1 MMEKWFVAA
10 KKADFNAWSKKF
22 NISPVTARIIR
33 NRDIFSEEEAEKYLN
48 GTFLDMYPPEL
59 MADMEEAAAI
69 IERKIR
75 SGEKIRVIG
84 DYDVDGIMASH
95 ILTKG
100 LRALSAKVDT
110 VIPHR
115 VRDGYG
121 LNEQLI
127 EDAFADGIR
136 TIVTCD
142 NGIAAARQIALAVSE
157 GMTVIVTDHH
167 EVPYEEE
174 NGQRTELLPPAAAVV
189 NPKRA
194 DCTYPYKN
202 ICGAVVAYKLIALM
216 LRRADMEPAGKQAL
230 MDEFLQLSAVATVCD
245 VMELL
250 DENRIIVKE
259 GLKLMHSKPCEGIR
273 ALSEVNGIE
282 PERLSAYH
290 LGFVIGPC
298 LNATGRLDTA
308 ARALAL
314 LGAADKRS
322 AMQAA
327 QELKEM
333 NDSRKLM
340 TLAGLEKAVSYVEE
354 TGMGRDKVLVVYLP
368 DCHESL
374 AGIVAGRLREKYGR
388 PVFVLTKAEE
398 GVKGSG
404 RSVEGYDMYKSMT
417 ACKALFTKFGGHK
430 MAAGLSM
437 HEEDIPLL
445 QKLLNEGCSLTEEDF
460 AEKVH
465 IDVPMPLAYA
475 NQKLAEE
482 LQILEPFGTANP
494 KPLFACKEVHFL
506 SGRKMGAKENF
517 ARYRVEQ
524 DGRQYEIVY
533 FGGLEKFHAFLKER
547 FGGGAEEALYAGGC
561 DYSLSITY
569 QLGINSYRGR
579 NELQI
584 VMQHFC

>member
-10 KKADFNAWSKKF
+10 KKADFNAWSKKL

-33 NRDIFSEEEAEKYLN
+33 NRDIFSEEEAEKYVN

-59 MADMEEAAAI
+59 MVDMEEAAAI

-75 SGEKIRVIG
+75 SGEKLRVIG

-100 LRALSAKVDT
+100 LRALSAEVDT

-127 EDAFADGIR
+127 ADAFTDGIN
-136 TIVTCD
+136 TIITCD
-142 NGIAAARQIALAVSE
+142 NGIAAAPQIALAVSKN
-157 GMTVIVTDHH
+157 MTVVVTDHH
-167 EVPYEEE
+167 EVPYTEE
-174 NGQRTELLPPAAAVV
+174 NGQRVELLPPAAAVV
-189 NPKRA
+189 DPKRE

-202 ICGAVVAYKLIALM
+202 ICGAVVAYKLISLL
-216 LRRADMEPAGKQAL
+216 LRRAGMKPEQKQGL
-230 MDEFLQLSAVATVCD
+230 LDEFLQLAAVATVCD

-259 GLKLMHSKPCEGIR
+259 GLQRMQRCPCEGIR
-273 ALSEVNGIE
+273 ALLAVNGIE
-282 PERLSAYH
+282 QEKLSAYH

-314 LGAADKRS
+314 LSADDRRT
-322 AMQAA
+322 AVQAA
-327 QELKEM
+327 EELKEM

-340 TLAGLEKAVSYVEE
+340 TFKGLEKAVAYVEE
-354 TGMGRDKVLVVYLP
+354 NAIAQDKVLVVYLP

-388 PVFVLTKAEE
+388 PVFVLTRAED

-404 RSVEGYDMYKSMT
+404 RSVEGYDMYASMT
-417 ACKALFTKFGGHK
+417 ACKTLFTKFGGHK

-437 HEEDIPLL
+437 REEDIPALRK
-445 QKLLNEGCSLTEEDF
+445 QLNETCSLTEEDF
-460 AEKVH
+460 IEKVH
-465 IDVPMPLAYA
+465 IDVPLPLAYA
-475 NQKLAEE
+475 DKKLAEE

-506 SGRKMGAKENF
+506 AGKKMGAKENF
-517 ARYRVEQ
+517 ARYRVEHE
-524 DGRQYEIVY
+524 GKGYEVVY
-533 FGGLEKFHAFLKER
+533 FGGLEKFHAFLTEK
-547 FGGGAEEALYAGGC
+547 FGEGAEEALYRGGC
-561 DYSLSITY
+561 DYCLSITY

-579 NELQI
+579 SEVQI
-584 VMQHFC
+584 LMQHFC

>member
-1 MMEKWFVAA
+1 MEKWFVAA
-10 KKADFNAWSKKF
+10 KKADFNAWSKKL

-33 NRDIFSEEEAEKYLN
+33 NRDIFSEEEAEKYVN

-59 MADMEEAAAI
+59 MVDMEEAAAI

-75 SGEKIRVIG
+75 SGEKLRVIG

-100 LRALSAKVDT
+100 LRALSAEVDT

-127 EDAFADGIR
+127 ADAFTDGIN
-136 TIVTCD
+136 TIITCD
-142 NGIAAARQIALAVSE
+142 NGIAAAPQIALAVSKN
-157 GMTVIVTDHH
+157 MTVVVTDHH
-167 EVPYEEE
+167 EVPYTEE
-174 NGQRTELLPPAAAVV
+174 NGQRVELLPPAAAVV
-189 NPKRA
+189 DPKRE

-202 ICGAVVAYKLIALM
+202 ICGAVVAYKLISLL
-216 LRRADMEPAGKQAL
+216 LRRAGMKPEQKQEL
-230 MDEFLQLSAVATVCD
+230 LDEFLQLAAVATVCD

-259 GLKLMHSKPCEGIR
+259 GLQRMQRCPCEGIR
-273 ALSEVNGIE
+273 ALLAVNGIE
-282 PERLSAYH
+282 QEKLSAYH

-314 LGAADKRS
+314 LSADDRRT
-322 AMQAA
+322 AVQAA
-327 QELKEM
+327 EELKEM

-340 TLAGLEKAVSYVEE
+340 TFKGLEKAVAYVEE
-354 TGMGRDKVLVVYLP
+354 NAIAQDKVLVVYLP

-388 PVFVLTKAEE
+388 PVFVLTRAED

-404 RSVEGYDMYKSMT
+404 RSVEGYDMYASMT
-417 ACKALFTKFGGHK
+417 ACKTLFTKFGGHK

-437 HEEDIPLL
+437 REEDIPELRK
-445 QKLLNEGCSLTEEDF
+445 QLNETCSLTEEDF
-460 AEKVH
+460 IEKVH
-465 IDVPMPLAYA
+465 IDVPLPLAYA
-475 NQKLAEE
+475 DKKLAEE

-506 SGRKMGAKENF
+506 AGKKMGAKENF
-517 ARYRVEQ
+517 ARYRVEHE
-524 DGRQYEIVY
+524 GKGYEVVY
-533 FGGLEKFHAFLKER
+533 FGGLEKFHAFLTEK
-547 FGGGAEEALYAGGC
+547 FGEGAEEALYKGGC
-561 DYSLSITY
+561 DYCLSITY

-579 NELQI
+579 SEVQLL
-584 VMQHFC
+584 MQHFC

>member
-10 KKADFNAWSKKF
+10 KKADFNAWSKKL

-33 NRDIFSEEEAEKYLN
+33 NRDIFSEEEAEKYVN

-59 MADMEEAAAI
+59 MVDMEEAAAI

-75 SGEKIRVIG
+75 SGKKLRVIG

-100 LRALSAKVDT
+100 LRALAAEVDT

-127 EDAFADGIR
+127 TDAFTDGVN
-136 TIVTCD
+136 TIITCD
-142 NGIAAARQIALAVSE
+142 NGIAAAPQIALAVSKN
-157 GMTVIVTDHH
+157 MTVVVTDHH
-167 EVPYEEE
+167 EVPYTEE
-174 NGQRTELLPPAAAVV
+174 NGQRVELLPPAAAVV
-189 NPKRA
+189 DPKRE

-202 ICGAVVAYKLIALM
+202 ICGAVVAYKLIALL
-216 LRRADMEPAGKQAL
+216 LRRAGMEPEQKQGL
-230 MDEFLQLSAVATVCD
+230 LDEFLQLAAVATVCD

-259 GLKLMHSKPCEGIR
+259 GLQRMQRCPCEGIR
-273 ALSEVNGIE
+273 ALLAVNGIE
-282 PERLSAYH
+282 QEKLSAYH

-314 LGAADKRS
+314 LSADDRRT
-322 AMQAA
+322 AVQAA
-327 QELKEM
+327 EELKEM

-340 TLAGLEKAVSYVEE
+340 TMQGLEKAVAYVEE
-354 TGMGRDKVLVVYLP
+354 NAIAQDKVLVVYLP

-388 PVFVLTKAEE
+388 PVFVLTRAED

-404 RSVEGYDMYKSMT
+404 RSVEGYDMYASMT
-417 ACKALFTKFGGHK
+417 ACKTLFTKFGGHK

-437 HEEDIPLL
+437 REEDIPAL
-445 QKLLNEGCSLTEEDF
+445 QKQLNETCSLTEEDF
-460 AEKVH
+460 IEKVH

-475 NQKLAEE
+475 DKKLAEE

-506 SGRKMGAKENF
+506 SGKKMGAKENF
-517 ARYRVEQ
+517 ARYRVEHE
-524 DGRQYEIVY
+524 GKGYEVVY
-533 FGGLEKFHAFLKER
+533 FGGLEKFHAFLTEK
-547 FGGGAEEALYAGGC
+547 FGEGAEEALYRGGC
-561 DYSLSITY
+561 DYCLSITY

-579 NELQI
+579 SEVQI
-584 VMQHFC
+584 LMQHFC

>member
-10 KKADFNAWSKKF
+10 KKADFNAWSKKL

-33 NRDIFSEEEAEKYLN
+33 NRDIFSEEEAEKYVN

-59 MADMEEAAAI
+59 MVDMEEAAAI

-75 SGEKIRVIG
+75 SGKKLRVIG

-100 LRALSAKVDT
+100 LRALAAEVDT

-127 EDAFADGIR
+127 ADAFTDGVN
-136 TIVTCD
+136 TIITCD
-142 NGIAAARQIALAVSE
+142 NGIAAAPQIALAVSKN
-157 GMTVIVTDHH
+157 MTVVVTDHH
-167 EVPYEEE
+167 EVPYTEE
-174 NGQRTELLPPAAAVV
+174 NGQRVELLPPAAAVV
-189 NPKRA
+189 DPKRE

-202 ICGAVVAYKLIALM
+202 ICGAVVAYKLIALL
-216 LRRADMEPAGKQAL
+216 LRRAGMEPEQKQGL
-230 MDEFLQLSAVATVCD
+230 LDEFLQLAAVATVCD

-259 GLKLMHSKPCEGIR
+259 GLQRMQRCPCEGIR
-273 ALSEVNGIE
+273 ALLAVNGIE
-282 PERLSAYH
+282 REKLSAYH

-308 ARALAL
+308 SRALAL
-314 LGAADKRS
+314 LSADDRRT
-322 AMQAA
+322 AVQAA
-327 QELKEM
+327 EELKEM

-340 TLAGLEKAVSYVEE
+340 TFKGLEKAVAYVEE
-354 TGMGRDKVLVVYLP
+354 NAIAQDKVLVVYLP

-388 PVFVLTKAEE
+388 PVFVLTKAED

-404 RSVEGYDMYKSMT
+404 RSVEGYDMYASMT
-417 ACKALFTKFGGHK
+417 ACKTLFTKFGGHK

-437 HEEDIPLL
+437 REEDIPALRK
-445 QKLLNEGCSLTEEDF
+445 QLNETCSLTEEDF
-460 AEKVH
+460 IEKVH
-465 IDVPMPLAYA
+465 IDVPLPLAYA
-475 NQKLAEE
+475 DKKLAEE

-506 SGRKMGAKENF
+506 AGKKMGAKENF
-517 ARYRVEQ
+517 ARYRVEHE
-524 DGRQYEIVY
+524 GKGYEVVY
-533 FGGLEKFHAFLKER
+533 FGGLEKFHAFLTEK
-547 FGGGAEEALYAGGC
+547 FGEGAEEALYKGGC
-561 DYSLSITY
+561 DYCLSITY

-579 NELQI
+579 SEVQI
-584 VMQHFC
+584 LMQHFC

>member
-1 MMEKWFVAA
+1 MEKWFVAA
-10 KKADFNAWSKKF
+10 KKADFNAWSKKL

-33 NRDIFSEEEAEKYLN
+33 NRDIFSEEEAEKYVN

-59 MADMEEAAAI
+59 MVDMEEAAAI

-75 SGEKIRVIG
+75 SGKKLRVIG

-100 LRALSAKVDT
+100 LRALAAEVDT

-127 EDAFADGIR
+127 ADAFTDGIN
-136 TIVTCD
+136 TIITCD
-142 NGIAAARQIALAVSE
+142 NGIAAAPQIALAVSKN
-157 GMTVIVTDHH
+157 MTVVVTDHH
-167 EVPYEEE
+167 EVPYTEE
-174 NGQRTELLPPAAAVV
+174 NGQRVELLPPAAAVV
-189 NPKRA
+189 DPKRE

-202 ICGAVVAYKLIALM
+202 ICGAVVAYKLISLL
-216 LRRADMEPAGKQAL
+216 LRRAGMKPEQKQGL
-230 MDEFLQLSAVATVCD
+230 LDEFLQLAAVATVCD

-259 GLKLMHSKPCEGIR
+259 GLQRMQRCPCEGIR
-273 ALSEVNGIE
+273 ALLAVNGIE
-282 PERLSAYH
+282 QEKLSAYH

-314 LGAADKRS
+314 LSADDRRT
-322 AMQAA
+322 AVQAA
-327 QELKEM
+327 EELKEM

-340 TLAGLEKAVSYVEE
+340 TFKGLEKAVAYVEE
-354 TGMGRDKVLVVYLP
+354 NAIAQDKVLVVYLP

-388 PVFVLTKAEE
+388 PVFVLTRAED

-404 RSVEGYDMYKSMT
+404 RSVEGYDMYASMT
-417 ACKALFTKFGGHK
+417 ACKTLFTKFGGHK

-437 HEEDIPLL
+437 REEDIPELRK
-445 QKLLNEGCSLTEEDF
+445 QLNETCSLTEEDF
-460 AEKVH
+460 IEKVH
-465 IDVPMPLAYA
+465 IDVPLPLAYA
-475 NQKLAEE
+475 DKKLAEE

-506 SGRKMGAKENF
+506 AGKKMGAKENF
-517 ARYRVEQ
+517 ARYRVEHE
-524 DGRQYEIVY
+524 GKGYEVVY
-533 FGGLEKFHAFLKER
+533 FGGLEKFHAFLTEK
-547 FGGGAEEALYAGGC
+547 FGEGAEEALYKGGC
-561 DYSLSITY
+561 DYCLSITY

-579 NELQI
+579 SEVQI
-584 VMQHFC
+584 LMQHFC

>member
-10 KKADFNAWSKKF
+10 KKADFNAWSKKL

-33 NRDIFSEEEAEKYLN
+33 NRDIFSEEEAEKYVN

-59 MADMEEAAAI
+59 MVDMEEAAAI

-75 SGEKIRVIG
+75 SGKKLRVIG

-100 LRALSAKVDT
+100 LRALAAEVDT

-127 EDAFADGIR
+127 ADAFTDGVN
-136 TIVTCD
+136 TIITCD
-142 NGIAAARQIALAVSE
+142 NGIAAAPQIALAVSKN
-157 GMTVIVTDHH
+157 MTVVVTDHH
-167 EVPYEEE
+167 EVPYTEE
-174 NGQRTELLPPAAAVV
+174 NGQHVELLPPAAAVV
-189 NPKRA
+189 DPKRE

-202 ICGAVVAYKLIALM
+202 ICGAVVAYKLIALL
-216 LRRADMEPAGKQAL
+216 LRRAGMEPEQKQGL
-230 MDEFLQLSAVATVCD
+230 LDEFLQLAAVATVCD

-259 GLKLMHSKPCEGIR
+259 GLQRMQSCPCEGIR
-273 ALSEVNGIE
+273 ALLAVNGIE
-282 PERLSAYH
+282 EEKLSAYH

-314 LGAADKRS
+314 LSADDRRT
-322 AMQAA
+322 AVQAA
-327 QELKEM
+327 EELKEM

-340 TLAGLEKAVSYVEE
+340 TMQGLEKAVAYVEE
-354 TGMGRDKVLVVYLP
+354 NAIAQDKVLVVYLP

-388 PVFVLTKAEE
+388 PVFVLTRAED

-404 RSVEGYDMYKSMT
+404 RSVEGYDMYASMT
-417 ACKALFTKFGGHK
+417 ACKTLFTKFGGHK

-437 HEEDIPLL
+437 REEDIPALRK
-445 QKLLNEGCSLTEEDF
+445 QLNETCSLTEEDF
-460 AEKVH
+460 IEKVH

-475 NQKLAEE
+475 DKKLAEE

-506 SGRKMGAKENF
+506 SGKKMGAKENF
-517 ARYRVEQ
+517 ARYRVEHE
-524 DGRQYEIVY
+524 GKGYEVVY
-533 FGGLEKFHAFLKER
+533 FGGLEKFHAFLTEK
-547 FGGGAEEALYAGGC
+547 FGEGAEEALYRGGC
-561 DYSLSITY
+561 DYCLSITY

-579 NELQI
+579 SEVQI
-584 VMQHFC
+584 LMQHFC

>member
-10 KKADFNAWSKKF
+10 KKADFNAWSKKL

-33 NRDIFSEEEAEKYLN
+33 NRDIFSEEEAEKYVN

-59 MADMEEAAAI
+59 MVDMEEAAAI

-75 SGEKIRVIG
+75 SGEKLRVIG

-100 LRALSAKVDT
+100 LRALSAEVDT

-127 EDAFADGIR
+127 ADAFTDGIN
-136 TIVTCD
+136 TIITCD
-142 NGIAAARQIALAVSE
+142 NGIAAAPQIALAVSKN
-157 GMTVIVTDHH
+157 MTVVVTDHH
-167 EVPYEEE
+167 EVPYTEE
-174 NGQRTELLPPAAAVV
+174 NGQRVELLPPAAAVV
-189 NPKRA
+189 DPKRE

-202 ICGAVVAYKLIALM
+202 ICGAVVAYKLIALL
-216 LRRADMEPAGKQAL
+216 LRRAGMEPEQKQGL
-230 MDEFLQLSAVATVCD
+230 LDEFLQLAAVATVCD

-259 GLKLMHSKPCEGIR
+259 GLQRMQRCPCEGIR
-273 ALSEVNGIE
+273 ALLAVNGIE
-282 PERLSAYH
+282 QEKLSAYH

-308 ARALAL
+308 SRALAL
-314 LGAADKRS
+314 LSADDRRT
-322 AMQAA
+322 AVQAA
-327 QELKEM
+327 EELKEM

-340 TLAGLEKAVSYVEE
+340 TFKGLEKAVAYVEE
-354 TGMGRDKVLVVYLP
+354 NAIAQDKVLVVYLP

-388 PVFVLTKAEE
+388 PVFVLTKAED

-404 RSVEGYDMYKSMT
+404 RSVEGYDMYASMT
-417 ACKALFTKFGGHK
+417 ACKTLFTKFGGHK

-437 HEEDIPLL
+437 REEDIPALRK
-445 QKLLNEGCSLTEEDF
+445 QLNETCSLTEEDF
-460 AEKVH
+460 IEKVH
-465 IDVPMPLAYA
+465 IDVPLPLAYA
-475 NQKLAEE
+475 DKKLAEE

-506 SGRKMGAKENF
+506 AGKKMGAKENF
-517 ARYRVEQ
+517 ARYRVEHE
-524 DGRQYEIVY
+524 GKGYEVVY
-533 FGGLEKFHAFLKER
+533 FGGLEKFHAFLTEK
-547 FGGGAEEALYAGGC
+547 FGEGAEEALYKGGC
-561 DYSLSITY
+561 DYCLSITY

-579 NELQI
+579 SEVQI
-584 VMQHFC
+584 LMQHFC

>member
-10 KKADFNAWSKKF
+10 KKADFNAWSKKL

-33 NRDIFSEEEAEKYLN
+33 NRDIFSEEEAEKYVN

-59 MADMEEAAAI
+59 MVDMEEAAAI

-75 SGEKIRVIG
+75 SGEKLRVIG

-100 LRALSAKVDT
+100 LRALSAEVDT

-127 EDAFADGIR
+127 ADAFADGIN
-136 TIVTCD
+136 TIITCD
-142 NGIAAARQIALAVSE
+142 NGIAAAPQIALAVSKN
-157 GMTVIVTDHH
+157 MTVVVTDHH
-167 EVPYEEE
+167 EVPYTEE
-174 NGQRTELLPPAAAVV
+174 NGQRVELLPPAAAVV
-189 NPKRA
+189 DPKRE

-202 ICGAVVAYKLIALM
+202 ICGAVVAYKLIALL
-216 LRRADMEPAGKQAL
+216 LRRAGMEPEQKQGL
-230 MDEFLQLSAVATVCD
+230 LDEFLQLAAVATVCD

-259 GLKLMHSKPCEGIR
+259 GLQRMQRCPCEGIR
-273 ALSEVNGIE
+273 ALLAVNGIE
-282 PERLSAYH
+282 REKLSAYH

-308 ARALAL
+308 SRALAL
-314 LGAADKRS
+314 LS
-322 AMQAA
+322 AEDRRTAVQAA
-327 QELKEM
+327 EELKEM

-340 TLAGLEKAVSYVEE
+340 TFKGLEKAVAYVEE
-354 TGMGRDKVLVVYLP
+354 NAIAQDKVLVVYLP

-388 PVFVLTKAEE
+388 PVFVLTKAED

-404 RSVEGYDMYKSMT
+404 RSVEGYDMYASMT
-417 ACKALFTKFGGHK
+417 ACKTLFTKFGGHK

-437 HEEDIPLL
+437 REEDIPALRK
-445 QKLLNEGCSLTEEDF
+445 QLNETCSLTEEDF
-460 AEKVH
+460 IEKVH
-465 IDVPMPLAYA
+465 IDVPLPLAYA
-475 NQKLAEE
+475 DKKLAEE

-506 SGRKMGAKENF
+506 AGKKMGAKENF
-517 ARYRVEQ
+517 ARYRVEHE
-524 DGRQYEIVY
+524 GKGYEVVY
-533 FGGLEKFHAFLKER
+533 FGGLEKFHAFLTEK
-547 FGGGAEEALYAGGC
+547 FGEGAEEALYKGGC
-561 DYSLSITY
+561 DYCLSITY

-579 NELQI
+579 SEVQI
-584 VMQHFC
+584 LMQHFC

>member
-10 KKADFNAWSKKF
+10 KKADFNAWSKKL

-33 NRDIFSEEEAEKYLN
+33 NRDIFSEEEAEKYVN
-48 GTFLDMYPPEL
+48 GTFLDMYPSEL
-59 MADMEEAAAI
+59 MVDMEEAAAI

-75 SGEKIRVIG
+75 SGKKLRVIG

-100 LRALSAKVDT
+100 LRALAAEVDT

-127 EDAFADGIR
+127 ADAFTDGVN
-136 TIVTCD
+136 TIITCD
-142 NGIAAARQIALAVSE
+142 NGIAAAPQIALAVSKN
-157 GMTVIVTDHH
+157 MTVVVTDHH
-167 EVPYEEE
+167 EVPYTEE
-174 NGQRTELLPPAAAVV
+174 NGQRVELLPPAAAVV
-189 NPKRA
+189 DPKRE

-202 ICGAVVAYKLIALM
+202 ICGAVVAYKLIALL
-216 LRRADMEPAGKQAL
+216 LRRAGMEPGKKQGL
-230 MDEFLQLSAVATVCD
+230 LDEFLQLAAVATVCD

-259 GLKLMHSKPCEGIR
+259 GLQRMQRCPCEGIR
-273 ALSEVNGIE
+273 ALLAVNGIE
-282 PERLSAYH
+282 QEKLSAYH

-308 ARALAL
+308 SRALAL
-314 LGAADKRS
+314 LS
-322 AMQAA
+322 AEDRRTAVQAA
-327 QELKEM
+327 EELKEM

-340 TLAGLEKAVSYVEE
+340 TFKGLEKAVAYVEE
-354 TGMGRDKVLVVYLP
+354 NAIAQDKVLVVYLP

-388 PVFVLTKAEE
+388 PVFVLTKAED

-404 RSVEGYDMYKSMT
+404 RSVEGYDMYASMT
-417 ACKALFTKFGGHK
+417 ACKTLFTKFGGHK

-437 HEEDIPLL
+437 REEDIPALRK
-445 QKLLNEGCSLTEEDF
+445 QLNETCSLTEEDF
-460 AEKVH
+460 IEKVH
-465 IDVPMPLAYA
+465 IDVPLPLAYA
-475 NQKLAEE
+475 DKKLAEE

-506 SGRKMGAKENF
+506 AGKKMGAKENF
-517 ARYRVEQ
+517 ARYRVEHE
-524 DGRQYEIVY
+524 GKGYEVVY
-533 FGGLEKFHAFLKER
+533 FGGLEKFHAFLTEK
-547 FGGGAEEALYAGGC
+547 FGEGAEEALYKGGC
-561 DYSLSITY
+561 DYCLSITY

-579 NELQI
+579 SEVQI
-584 VMQHFC
+584 LMQHFC

>member
-10 KKADFNAWSKKF
+10 KKADFNAWSKKL

-33 NRDIFSEEEAEKYLN
+33 NRDIFSEEEAEKYVN

-59 MADMEEAAAI
+59 MVDMEEAAAI

-75 SGEKIRVIG
+75 SGEKLRVIG

-100 LRALSAKVDT
+100 LRALSAEVDT

-127 EDAFADGIR
+127 ADAFTDGIN
-136 TIVTCD
+136 TIITCD
-142 NGIAAARQIALAVSE
+142 NGIAAAPQIALAVSKN
-157 GMTVIVTDHH
+157 MTVVVTDHH
-167 EVPYEEE
+167 EVPYTEE
-174 NGQRTELLPPAAAVV
+174 NGQRVELLPPAAAVV
-189 NPKRA
+189 DPKRE

-202 ICGAVVAYKLIALM
+202 ICGAVVAYKLISLL
-216 LRRADMEPAGKQAL
+216 LRRAGMKPEQKQEL
-230 MDEFLQLSAVATVCD
+230 LDEFLQLAAVATVCD

-259 GLKLMHSKPCEGIR
+259 GLQRMQRCPCEGIR
-273 ALSEVNGIE
+273 ALLAVNGIE
-282 PERLSAYH
+282 QEKLSAYH

-314 LGAADKRS
+314 LSADDRRT
-322 AMQAA
+322 AVQAA
-327 QELKEM
+327 EELKEM

-340 TLAGLEKAVSYVEE
+340 TFKGLEKAVAYVEE
-354 TGMGRDKVLVVYLP
+354 NAIAQDKVLVVYLP

-388 PVFVLTKAEE
+388 PVFVLTRAED

-404 RSVEGYDMYKSMT
+404 RSVEGYDMYASMT
-417 ACKALFTKFGGHK
+417 ACKTLFTKFGGHK

-437 HEEDIPLL
+437 REEDIPELRK
-445 QKLLNEGCSLTEEDF
+445 QLNETCSLTEEDF
-460 AEKVH
+460 IEKVH
-465 IDVPMPLAYA
+465 IDVPLPLAYA
-475 NQKLAEE
+475 DKKLAEE

-506 SGRKMGAKENF
+506 AGKKMGAKENF
-517 ARYRVEQ
+517 ARYRVEHE
-524 DGRQYEIVY
+524 GKGYEVVY
-533 FGGLEKFHAFLKER
+533 FGGLEKFHAFLTEK
-547 FGGGAEEALYAGGC
+547 FGEGAEEALYKGGC
-561 DYSLSITY
+561 DYCLSITY

-579 NELQI
+579 SEVQLL
-584 VMQHFC
+584 MQHFC

>member
-10 KKADFNAWSKKF
+10 KKADFSAWSKKL

-33 NRDIFSEEEAEKYLN
+33 NRDIFSEEEAEKYVN

-59 MADMEEAAAI
+59 MVDMEEAAAI

-75 SGEKIRVIG
+75 SGKKLRVIG

-100 LRALSAKVDT
+100 LRALAAEVDT

-127 EDAFADGIR
+127 ADAFTDGVN
-136 TIVTCD
+136 TIITCD
-142 NGIAAARQIALAVSE
+142 NGIAAAPQIALAVSKN
-157 GMTVIVTDHH
+157 MTVVVTDHH
-167 EVPYEEE
+167 EVPYTEE
-174 NGQRTELLPPAAAVV
+174 NGQRVELLPPAAAVV
-189 NPKRA
+189 DPKRE

-202 ICGAVVAYKLIALM
+202 ICGAVVAYKLIALL
-216 LRRADMEPAGKQAL
+216 LRRAGMEPEQKQGL
-230 MDEFLQLSAVATVCD
+230 LDEFLQLAAVATVCD

-259 GLKLMHSKPCEGIR
+259 GLQRMQRCPCEGIR
-273 ALSEVNGIE
+273 ALLAVNGIE
-282 PERLSAYH
+282 QEKLSAYH

-314 LGAADKRS
+314 LSADDRRT
-322 AMQAA
+322 AVQAA
-327 QELKEM
+327 EELKEM

-340 TLAGLEKAVSYVEE
+340 TLKGLEKAVAYVEE
-354 TGMGRDKVLVVYLP
+354 NAIAQDKVLVVYLP

-388 PVFVLTKAEE
+388 PVFVLTRAED

-404 RSVEGYDMYKSMT
+404 RSVEGYDMYASMT
-417 ACKALFTKFGGHK
+417 ACKTLFTKFGGHK

-437 HEEDIPLL
+437 REEDIPALRK
-445 QKLLNEGCSLTEEDF
+445 QLNETCSLTEEDF
-460 AEKVH
+460 IEKVH

-475 NQKLAEE
+475 DKKLAEE

-506 SGRKMGAKENF
+506 SGKKMGAKENF
-517 ARYRVEQ
+517 ARYRVEHE
-524 DGRQYEIVY
+524 GKGYEVVY
-533 FGGLEKFHAFLKER
+533 FGGLEKFHAFLTEK
-547 FGGGAEEALYAGGC
+547 FGEGAEEALYRGGC
-561 DYSLSITY
+561 DYCLSITY

-579 NELQI
+579 SEVQI
-584 VMQHFC
+584 LMQHFC

>member
-10 KKADFNAWSKKF
+10 KKADFNAWSKKL

-33 NRDIFSEEEAEKYLN
+33 NRDIFSEEEAEKYVN

-59 MADMEEAAAI
+59 MVDMEEAAAI

-75 SGEKIRVIG
+75 SGKKLRVIG

-100 LRALSAKVDT
+100 LRALAAEVDT

-127 EDAFADGIR
+127 ADAFTDGVN
-136 TIVTCD
+136 TIITCD
-142 NGIAAARQIALAVSE
+142 NGIAAAPQIALAVSKN
-157 GMTVIVTDHH
+157 MTVVVTDHH
-167 EVPYEEE
+167 EVPYTEE
-174 NGQRTELLPPAAAVV
+174 NGQRVELLPPAAAVV
-189 NPKRA
+189 DPKRE

-202 ICGAVVAYKLIALM
+202 ICGAVVAYKLIALL
-216 LRRADMEPAGKQAL
+216 LRRAGMEPEQKQGL
-230 MDEFLQLSAVATVCD
+230 LDEFLQLAAVATVCD

-259 GLKLMHSKPCEGIR
+259 GLQRMQRCPCEGIR
-273 ALSEVNGIE
+273 ALLAVNGIE
-282 PERLSAYH
+282 QEKLSAYH

-314 LGAADKRS
+314 LSADDRRT
-322 AMQAA
+322 AVQAA
-327 QELKEM
+327 EELKEM

-340 TLAGLEKAVSYVEE
+340 TMQGLEKAVAYVEE
-354 TGMGRDKVLVVYLP
+354 NAIAQDKVLVVYLP

-388 PVFVLTKAEE
+388 PVFVLTRAED

-404 RSVEGYDMYKSMT
+404 RSVEGYDMYASMT
-417 ACKALFTKFGGHK
+417 ACKTLFTKFGGHK

-437 HEEDIPLL
+437 REEDIPALRK
-445 QKLLNEGCSLTEEDF
+445 QLNETCSLTEEDF
-460 AEKVH
+460 IEKVH

-475 NQKLAEE
+475 DKKLAEE

-506 SGRKMGAKENF
+506 SGKKMGAKENF
-517 ARYRVEQ
+517 ARYRVEHE
-524 DGRQYEIVY
+524 GKGYEVVY
-533 FGGLEKFHAFLKER
+533 FGGLEKFHAFLTEK
-547 FGGGAEEALYAGGC
+547 FGEGAEEALYRGGC
-561 DYSLSITY
+561 DYCLSITY

-579 NELQI
+579 SEVQI
-584 VMQHFC
+584 LMQHFC

>member
-10 KKADFNAWSKKF
+10 KKADFNAWSKKL

-33 NRDIFSEEEAEKYLN
+33 NRDIFSEEEAEKYVN

-59 MADMEEAAAI
+59 MVDMEEAAAI

-75 SGEKIRVIG
+75 SGEKMRVIG

-100 LRALSAKVDT
+100 LRALSAEVDT

-127 EDAFADGIR
+127 ADAFTDGVN
-136 TIVTCD
+136 TIITCD
-142 NGIAAARQIALAVSE
+142 NGIAAAPQIALAVSKN
-157 GMTVIVTDHH
+157 MTVVVTDHH
-167 EVPYEEE
+167 EVPYTEE
-174 NGQRTELLPPAAAVV
+174 NGQRVELLPPAAAVV
-189 NPKRA
+189 DPKRE

-202 ICGAVVAYKLIALM
+202 ICGAVVAYKLIVLL
-216 LRRADMEPAGKQAL
+216 LRRAGTEPEQKQGL
-230 MDEFLQLSAVATVCD
+230 LDEFLQLAAVATVCD

-259 GLKLMHSKPCEGIR
+259 GLQRMQRCPCEGIR
-273 ALSEVNGIE
+273 ALLAVNGIE
-282 PERLSAYH
+282 QQRLSAYH

-308 ARALAL
+308 SRALAL
-314 LGAADKRS
+314 LSADDRRT
-322 AMQAA
+322 AVQAA
-327 QELKEM
+327 EELKEM

-340 TLAGLEKAVSYVEE
+340 TFKELEKAAAYVEE
-354 TGMGRDKVLVVYLP
+354 NAIAQDKVFVVYLP

-388 PVFVLTKAEE
+388 PVFVLTRAED

-404 RSVEGYDMYKSMT
+404 RSVEGYDMYASMT
-417 ACKALFTKFGGHK
+417 ACKTLFTKFGGHK

-437 HEEDIPLL
+437 REEDIPALRK
-445 QKLLNEGCSLTEEDF
+445 QLNENCSLTEEDF
-460 AEKVH
+460 IEKVH
-465 IDVPMPLAYA
+465 IDVPLPLAYA
-475 NQKLAEE
+475 DKKLAEE

-506 SGRKMGAKENF
+506 SGKKMGAKENF
-517 ARYRVEQ
+517 ARYRVEHE
-524 DGRQYEIVY
+524 GKGYEVVY
-533 FGGLEKFHAFLKER
+533 FGGLEKFHAFLTEK
-547 FGGGAEEALYAGGC
+547 FGEGAEEALYRGGC
-561 DYSLSITY
+561 DYCLSITY

-579 NELQI
+579 SEVQI
-584 VMQHFC
+584 LMQHFC

>member
-1 MMEKWFVAA
+1 MEKWFVAA
-10 KKADFNAWSKKF
+10 KKADFNAWSKKL

-33 NRDIFSEEEAEKYLN
+33 NRDIFSEEEAEKYVN

-59 MADMEEAAAI
+59 MVDMEEAAAV

-75 SGEKIRVIG
+75 SREKMRVIG

-100 LRALSAKVDT
+100 LWALDAEVDT

-127 EDAFADGIR
+127 EEAFTDGVR
-136 TIVTCD
+136 TIITCD
-142 NGIAAARQIALAVSE
+142 NGIAAASQIALAVAKN
-157 GMTVIVTDHH
+157 MTVVVTDHH
-167 EVPYEEE
+167 EVPYAEE
-174 NGQRTELLPPAAAVV
+174 NGQRVELLPPAAAVV
-189 NPKRA
+189 DPKRE

-202 ICGAVVAYKLIALM
+202 ICGAVVAYKLIAL
-216 LRRADMEPAGKQAL
+216 LFRRAGMEPEKKQAL
-230 MDEFLQLSAVATVCD
+230 LDEFMQLAAVATVCD

-259 GLKLMHSKPCEGIR
+259 GLQRMQNHPCEGIR
-273 ALSEVNGIE
+273 ALLEVNGIE
-282 PERLSAYH
+282 QQRLSAYH

-308 ARALAL
+308 SRALAL
-314 LGAADKRS
+314 LAANERRS
-322 AMQAA
+322 AVQAA
-327 QELKEM
+327 EELKEM

-340 TLAGLEKAVSYVEE
+340 TLQGLEKAVAYVEE
-354 TGMGRDKVLVVYLP
+354 NGIEQDKVFVVYLP

-388 PVFVLTKAEE
+388 PVFVLTKAED

-404 RSVEGYDMYKSMT
+404 RSVEGYDMYASMT
-417 ACKALFTKFGGHK
+417 ACKTLFTKFGGHK

-437 HEEDIPLL
+437 REEDIPALRK
-445 QKLLNEGCSLTEEDF
+445 QLNENCSLSEEDF
-460 AEKVH
+460 IEKVH

-475 NQKLAEE
+475 DKKLAEE

-506 SGRKMGAKENF
+506 SGKKMGAKENF
-517 ARYRVEQ
+517 ARYGVEQ
-524 DGRQYEIVY
+524 EGKRYEVVY
-533 FGGLEKFHAFLKER
+533 FGGLEKFHTFLKEK
-547 FGGGAEEALYAGGC
+547 FGEGADEALYRGGC
-561 DYSLSITY
+561 NYCLSITY

-584 VMQHFC
+584 LMQHFS